1 MLGYFLDAS
10 KAFDLVDHGKLFSKL
25 LQKGLP
31 PLIVLFL
38 VNWYSL
44 QRLKV
49 RWGSSISD
57 PFHVSNGVRQG
68 SVLPPALFALYLMV
82 CWKSCRNL
90 VLVVI
95 GVICLQEHSA
105 MPMT

>member
-1 MLGYFLDAS
+1 MLWCFLD
-10 KAFDLVDHGKLFSKL
+10 AFDLVDHGKLFSKL

-31 PLIVLFL
+31 PPIVRFL

-57 PFHVSNGVRQG
+57 PFMFLTVLDRVVYFLLLSLLCTWMVS
-68 SVLPPALFALYLMV
+68 
-82 CWKSCRNL
+82 WKSCRNL

-105 MPMT
+105 MPMI